1 MVLKRLRKDIDIIDK
16 NLVFLLAKRINL
28 IKKVYEFKQ
37 KNKIK
42 IFDKKREKQIL
53 TETIISA
60 KKLKINPKLVSDVF
74 KRILKES
81 HNILRK

>member
-1 MVLKRLRKDIDIIDK
+1 MVLKKLRKDIDDIDQ
-16 NLVFLLAKRINL
+16 NLVLLLAKRISL

-42 IFDKKREKQIL
+42 LFDKKREKQIL
-53 TETIISA
+53 TEQSRLA
-60 KKLKINPKLVSDVF
+60 NKLKINKKLVSDVF

-81 HNILRK
+81 HNIMRK

>member
-1 MVLKRLRKDIDIIDK
+1 MKIQKLRKDIDDIDQ
-16 NLVFLLAKRINL
+16 NLVLLLAKRISL

-42 IFDKKREKQIL
+42 LFDKKREKQIL
-53 TETIISA
+53 TEQSRLA
-60 KKLKINPKLVSDVF
+60 NKLKINKKLVSDVF

-81 HNILRK
+81 HNIMRK